1 MFFRNTVHSSILWVS
16 KRNQC
21 GRNIIFQWKVY
32 ERVIFPVKNVNDVL
46 MSQILQRG
54 TVHGKISHLN
64 LTLKITG
71 LHHLSKQAKL
81 NQCLKIFDPMVDW
94 PYRLALGVHLSSH
107 FL

>member
-1 MFFRNTVHSSILWVS
+1 MEGIEFFNGRYT
-16 KRNQC
+16 KRLYSLL
-21 GRNIIFQWKVY
+21 KMSM
-32 ERVIFPVKNVNDVL
+32 

-81 NQCLKIFDPMVDW
+81 NQCLKIFDPIVDW